1 MNDFIERLKDYENFT
16 IVEALKETKTTFD
29 LLSIINY
36 LLYDILDSIQYE
48 IETEEEKQDF
58 KELQKIKDKILIIK
72 NKNFK

>member
-16 IVEALKETKTTFD
+16 IAEALKETKTTFD